1 MQHILEQILS
11 NMEVVAFGCMLFV
24 TAYMCNVLFS
34 TYYNTQFLKEKFEL
48 NKLKESAIKI
58 LMFVFGTTLLCIGI
72 TTIPIFAEYAG
83 LVLPKE
89 FIDVFQQLAIV
100 SVFVVMAC
108 RYFIEA
114 FAKFKIILGYDKPD
128 NEDEEEKDIKIGFEK
143 DIDSNIEI
151 KEETMRKKK

>member
-1 MQHILEQILS
+1 MNIINNILENLKLVS
-11 NMEVVAFGCMLFV
+11 FGLVLFVVAYITNM
-24 TAYMCNVLFS
+24 LFS
-34 TYYNTQFLKEKFEL
+34 TYYNIQFLKEKFEI

-58 LMFVFGTTLLCIGI
+58 LMFIFGTAFLCIGI
-72 TTIPIFAEYAG
+72 TTVPIFAEYAG
-83 LVLPKE
+83 LVLPRE
-89 FIDVFQQLAIV
+89 FIDAFQQLAIV